1 MESLAFRYKKPAD
14 WELLSDLAEQHPVPL
29 IGNGDILTHYE
40 VGQPPCCG
48 EALLVGLT
56 YAIQPLWPASLV
68 VITVDDIL
76 WRRVDLKPWMSL
88 AYCMSLDCMLDVQEE
103 EMD

>member
-1 MESLAFRYKKPAD
+1 MESLPFRYKKPAD

-48 EALLVGLT
+48 GVSLLGPDICHSTLVGRLT
-56 YAIQPLWPASLV
+56 GNHHC
-68 VITVDDIL
+68 
-76 WRRVDLKPWMSL
+76 R
-88 AYCMSLDCMLDVQEE
+88 
-103 EMD
+103 